1 MSPLEDANLAA
12 AVALG
17 WRVAELYSLVDD
29 DHDCSPDTLLPA
41 HTSLARADQL
51 ELQLRAA
58 AGDATRAGVTSKP
71 ASLAALVAV
80 ARESAEGHAQ
90 REAFRTR
97 LRACHV
103 EINKDLW
110 SMNEALGK
118 AYELGNGLSDTYGRV
133 CRGYR
138 YAGAETGANHA
149 QIWERVFDEGRIERL
164 KKLLDDLQSR
174 LDTTAVAVVREQL
187 DSWRAEVVARVE
199 ADDLPDIKK
208 VRKGLRRQTVIWR
221 QLIAGDKD
229 PEAYLGDE
237 QRAHVRDT
245 LRDLAW
251 QRYKGWLPPLVAA
264 LTLMIL
270 LAPKAV
276 AWYQDSLVQSG
287 FASAALAAIGALGI
301 TRGTLLLTVR
311 TRVHQWADLLW
322 HRAVI
327 SEVAQATL
335 TIEQVFGPPRA
346 RDHRIRTA
354 TAQAARRLRASVT
367 PPTPA
372 SGAKAG

>member
-1 MSPLEDANLAA
+1 MSPLQDADLAA

-41 HTSLARADQL
+41 HSGLARPDQL

-58 AGDATRAGVTSKP
+58 AGDAKRAGVTSKP
-71 ASLAALVAV
+71 ASLAALVAA
-80 ARESAEGHAQ
+80 ARESAEGHVQ
-90 REAFRTR
+90 REAFRTQ

-138 YAGAETGANHA
+138 EPGANHA
-149 QIWERVFDEGRIERL
+149 LVWERVFDEGRIERL

-174 LDTTAVAVVREQL
+174 LDATAVSVVREQL
-187 DSWRAEVVARVE
+187 DSWRDEVDKRIE
-199 ADDLPDIKK
+199 ADDLPDLDN

-221 QLIAGDKD
+221 QLIAGDKQ

-251 QRYKGWLPPLVAA
+251 KRYRMWLPPLVAA
-264 LTLMIL
+264 LTLLIL
-270 LAPKAV
+270 AAPKAV
-276 AWYQDSLVQSG
+276 AWYEESLVQSG
-287 FASAALAAIGALGI
+287 LASAAVAAIGALGI
-301 TRGTLLLTVR
+301 TRGSVVLTMR
-311 TRVHQWADLLW
+311 TRLHEWADLLW

-335 TIEQVFGPPRA
+335 TVEQVFGPPPA
-346 RDHRIRTA
+346 RDLRIKAA

-367 PPTPA
+367 PPTTA
-372 SGAKAG
+372 SGAKTG